1 MMLPME
7 MVRLTKILSEK
18 GICSRR
24 EGDRYIEKGWISV
37 DGKVVRELGV
47 KVSRDAQVKLI
58 QREKKATILLNKPL
72 GYVSC
77 QPEDGH
83 PSALD
88 LIDRKFRK
96 KLAPC
101 GRLDIDSHG
110 LMVYTQDGTLA
121 KKLIGENSKVEK
133 EYIVRVRGKITD
145 YKIEELRFGM
155 KLDGKALKQA
165 VVRKIGSDKLLI
177 ILREGK
183 KRQIRR
189 MCEMVDL
196 LVVNLVRT
204 RIGDFRL
211 GTIKPGEWLYVK
223 HQNN

>member
-1 MMLPME
+1 MFPVEL
-7 MVRLTKILSEK
+7 VRLTKILSER

-24 EGDRYIEKGWISV
+24 EGDRYIEKGWVMV
-37 DGKVVRELGV
+37 DGAIVTELGT
-47 KVSRDAQVKLI
+47 KVRPDCKISLI
-58 QREKKATILLNKPL
+58 KKEKKTTVLLNKPL

-88 LIDRKFRK
+88 LIDWKYRK

-110 LMVYTQDGTLA
+110 LMVYTQDGTLV
-121 KKLIGENSKVEK
+121 KKLIGENSDVEK
-133 EYIVRVRGKITD
+133 EYMVRVDGKITPE
-145 YKIEELRFGM
+145 KIAKLRHGM
-155 KLDGKALKQA
+155 RLDGKPLKRA
-165 VVRKIGSDKLLI
+165 VVERARPGV
-177 ILREGK
+177 LRFVLKEGK

-196 LVVNLVRT
+196 FVTDLVRI
-204 RIGDFRL
+204 RIGKFRL
-211 GTIKPGEWLYVK
+211 GSLKPGKWLTL
-223 HQNN
+223 